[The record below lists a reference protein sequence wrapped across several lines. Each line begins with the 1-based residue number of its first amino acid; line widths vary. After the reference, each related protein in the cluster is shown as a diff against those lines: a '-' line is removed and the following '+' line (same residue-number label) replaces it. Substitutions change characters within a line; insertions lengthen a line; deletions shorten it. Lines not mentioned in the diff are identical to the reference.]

1 MDRSRMNACSW
12 EMERGNRPPAASNGV
27 RRDAMRCDD
36 ARGAAQADDAMQWMR
51 AALRYMNL
59 ALV

>member
-12 EMERGNRPPAASNGV
+12 EMERRDRGGVVSNGV

-36 ARGAAQADDAMQWMR
+36 ARGCSPAQQADDAKV
-51 AALRYMNL
+51 ATGI
-59 ALV
+59 

>member
-1 MDRSRMNACSW
+1 MQLGD
-12 EMERGNRPPAASNGV
+12 ERRGGVVVSNGV